1 MKITL
6 GILLGLSVYFNNYQH
21 TLLKKSL
28 TLVNKQSRVIGMC
41 ELKAKQD
48 IQETENEL
56 RRFSSA
62 SVL

>member
-28 TLVNKQSRVIGMC
+28 TLVNKQTRVIGMC
-41 ELKAKQD
+41 ELKAQQD
-48 IQETENEL
+48 LQETENEL
-56 RRFSSA
+56 RRLGSA
-62 SVL
+62 GM